1 MVEKINKKHC
11 YHDAYKQW
19 EQIFY
24 SIFFTIILLLL
35 YIFSIILK
43 ESHA

>member
-11 YHDAYKQW
+11 SHDAYTKW

-24 SIFFTIILLLL
+24 LIFFTIILILL

-43 ESHA
+43 EPHA